1 MRTAFLLSPVVRSMT
16 REEKRGMKDE
26 DRPKEVLIEE
36 LNELR
41 RRVARTE
48 KAEGR
53 DELKILMTSILDAI
67 PCAVFGLRDRKIIFA
82 NNGVKLV
89 FGLDPESLIGLST
102 RVLYRSD
109 EEFEEIARLFYP
121 ALEKE
126 RIHTER
132 FTCRHSDGSDLPCF
146 VSASRVGDRLQDRM
160 IVISYS
166 PVTC

>member
-1 MRTAFLLSPVVRSMT
+1 MRTAFPLRPNKQSLM
-16 REEKRGMKDE
+16 REENRSMKDE
-26 DRPKEVLIEE
+26 DRPKAVLIEE
-36 LNELR
+36 LNDLR

-53 DELKILMTSILDAI
+53 DELKILMASILDAI
-67 PCAVFGLRDRKIIFA
+67 PCAVIGLRDRTIVFA
-82 NNGVKLV
+82 NDGVRLV
-89 FGLDPESLIGLST
+89 FGLDPEALIGRTT

-121 ALEKE
+121 ALEKD

-132 FTCRHSDGSDLPCF
+132 FACRRSDGSDILCL
-146 VSASRVGDRLQDRM
+146 VSASRVGESLTNRM
-160 IVISYS
+160 IVASYS

>member
-1 MRTAFLLSPVVRSMT
+1 
-16 REEKRGMKDE
+16 MKDE
-26 DRPKEVLIEE
+26 DRPKDVLIEE
-36 LNELR
+36 LNDLR

-53 DELKILMTSILDAI
+53 DELKILMASILDAI
-67 PCAVFGLRDRKIIFA
+67 PCAVLGLRDRNIIFA

-89 FGLDPESLIGLST
+89 FGLDPEALIGGTT

-121 ALEKE
+121 ALERD

-132 FTCRHSDGSDLPCF
+132 FTCRHSDGSDVPCL
-146 VSASRVGDRLQDRM
+146 VSASRVGDRLLNRT
-160 IVISYS
+160 IVVSYS
-166 PVTC
+166 PVPC